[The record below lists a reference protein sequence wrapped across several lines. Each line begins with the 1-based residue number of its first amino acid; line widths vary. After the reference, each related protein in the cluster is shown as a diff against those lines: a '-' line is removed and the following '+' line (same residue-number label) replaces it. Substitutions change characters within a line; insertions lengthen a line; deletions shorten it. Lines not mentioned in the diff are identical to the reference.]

1 MMKKIASYSSY
12 QILPLKCGF
21 GIGYDIGREY
31 WPIWVSVSVSELNQ
45 NDGFG
50 RTLPTAK
57 SSMKKA
63 SVKATYQKKFGFT
76 MSNLSRIPSTKLTK
90 TLKLVDFLRRKLLQS
105 FQLKESYS
113 KRRLDG
119 NPLSCDC
126 NLKWFI
132 DFSHQ
137 VSSEKSV
144 QLSAVCASPPSLA
157 DTPTESLWR
166 EHDMICG
173 MYFKI
178 LQAVKSLTEYT
189 RRAGEGKG
197 KILQTCFPS
206 NRGGTSH
213 SGEFLAKS

>member
-1 MMKKIASYSSY
+1 MWFWYR
-12 QILPLKCGF
+12 LR
-21 GIGYDIGREY
+21 YDIDRKY
-31 WPIWVSVSVSELNQ
+31 RSIWVSVSELNQ
-45 NDGFG
+45 NGGFG
-50 RTLPTAK
+50 RALPTAK

-90 TLKLVDFLRRKLLQS
+90 TLMLVDFLRRKLLQN
-105 FQLKESYS
+105 FQLKDSYS

-166 EHDMICG
+166 EQDMICG
-173 MYFKI
+173 TYIKI
-178 LQAVKSLTEYT
+178 L
-189 RRAGEGKG
+189 
-197 KILQTCFPS
+197 
-206 NRGGTSH
+206 
-213 SGEFLAKS
+213 

>member
-1 MMKKIASYSSY
+1 
-12 QILPLKCGF
+12 
-21 GIGYDIGREY
+21 
-31 WPIWVSVSVSELNQ
+31 
-45 NDGFG
+45 
-50 RTLPTAK
+50 
-57 SSMKKA
+57 
-63 SVKATYQKKFGFT
+63 

-178 LQAVKSLTEYT
+178 L
-189 RRAGEGKG
+189 
-197 KILQTCFPS
+197 
-206 NRGGTSH
+206 
-213 SGEFLAKS
+213 

>member
-1 MMKKIASYSSY
+1 MFSHFLSFYKLEKKHIFNIWQQIWFWGSLLWWKKKSHTIYWLLDSSFEMWFWY
-12 QILPLKCGF
+12 RLRYPSRLLANLGFGF
-21 GIGYDIGREY
+21 GIRTK
-31 WPIWVSVSVSELNQ
+31 
-45 NDGFG
+45 FG

-57 SSMKKA
+57 SSMKKV

-76 MSNLSRIPSTKLTK
+76 MSNLSGIPSTKLTK

-178 LQAVKSLTEYT
+178 L
-189 RRAGEGKG
+189 
-197 KILQTCFPS
+197 
-206 NRGGTSH
+206 
-213 SGEFLAKS
+213 

>member
-1 MMKKIASYSSY
+1 MMKKESHTIYWLLDSSFEMWFWY
-12 QILPLKCGF
+12 RLRYPSRLLANLGF
-21 GIGYDIGREY
+21 GIRTK
-31 WPIWVSVSVSELNQ
+31 
-45 NDGFG
+45 FG

-178 LQAVKSLTEYT
+178 L
-189 RRAGEGKG
+189 
-197 KILQTCFPS
+197 
-206 NRGGTSH
+206 
-213 SGEFLAKS
+213 

>member
-1 MMKKIASYSSY
+1 
-12 QILPLKCGF
+12 
-21 GIGYDIGREY
+21 
-31 WPIWVSVSVSELNQ
+31 
-45 NDGFG
+45 
-50 RTLPTAK
+50 
-57 SSMKKA
+57 
-63 SVKATYQKKFGFT
+63 

-197 KILQTCFPS
+197 KILQTCFS
-206 NRGGTSH
+206 V
-213 SGEFLAKS
+213 KSRRHITQWRISRKKRRMLKYLMKQLSVKQLNNVLSRENKFMPTIFNSYYLRALEKPIGSKFG

>member
-1 MMKKIASYSSY
+1 MMKKESHTIYWLLDSSFEMWFWY
-12 QILPLKCGF
+12 RLR
-21 GIGYDIGREY
+21 YR
-31 WPIWVSVSVSELNQ
+31 PIWVWVSVSELNQ
-45 NDGFG
+45 NGVFG

-178 LQAVKSLTEYT
+178 L
-189 RRAGEGKG
+189 
-197 KILQTCFPS
+197 
-206 NRGGTSH
+206 
-213 SGEFLAKS
+213 